1 MATSYVVDGATLKCS
16 LGGTCTLK
24 VTPGRKTFIQGKPQA
39 NVDDYSTKSIPK
51 FSFCS
56 IPKSKRCTPSLRGP
70 WKNGKNDVIIE
81 GAPALMH
88 KSKIMCGK
96 GGVISIQKHNQY
108 LESDGALVLPVKVK
122 PIEAPK
128 EQKKES
134 LNDFWSYRKTWVHPL
149 KGGPTLDPT
158 TGSRNFGAQR
168 TVKDKNGKIIRT
180 RYHAGI
186 DFVAEPGREVIAMTD
201 GVVIRISYNFYAGT
215 DAVEVKHSDGTIG
228 RYCEIKVSVKQNDK
242 VKKGDVL
249 GKIVRN
255 TSKERTHMLH
265 LEVYDGTG
273 EGFLTQNNSQN
284 YKNVPIKNYQRR
296 CDLVDSTGAK
306 DLKVIR

>member
-1 MATSYVVDGATLKCS
+1 
-16 LGGTCTLK
+16 
-24 VTPGRKTFIQGKPQA
+24 
-39 NVDDYSTKSIPK
+39 
-51 FSFCS
+51 
-56 IPKSKRCTPSLRGP
+56 
-70 WKNGKNDVIIE
+70 VIIE
-81 GAPALMH
+81 DAPALMH
-88 KSKIMCGK
+88 KSKIKCAK
-96 GGVISIQKHNQY
+96 GGVISIQKHNQC
-108 LESDGALVLPVKVK
+108 LESDGAVVLPVKAK

-134 LNDFWSYRKTWVHPL
+134 INDFWSNRKTWVHPL

-158 TGSRNFGAQR
+158 TGGRNFGAPR
-168 TVKDKNGKIIRT
+168 KNRDKDGRI

-201 GVVIRISYNFYAGT
+201 GVVIRISYDFYAGT

-249 GKIVRN
+249 GKII
-255 TSKERTHMLH
+255 TSEEETHMLH

-273 EGFLTQNNSQN
+273 EGFLTQDNWQN
-284 YKNVPIKNYQRR
+284 YKNVPIRNYQRR
-296 CDLVDSTGAK
+296 CDLVDPTGAK
-306 DLKVIR
+306 DLKVIQ